1 MGLTLQQHGHSHGG
15 GSTHSH
21 DNINVRAA
29 FIHVVG
35 DFLQSFGVF
44 VAAVVIYYKVRWHQL
59 LNKIYEFNSYLNSHV
74 QFLITCHVFYSVLI
88 GILFS
93 ERMDHNRSHLHF
105 SFLSISNV
113 YNICYYKR
121 YFDCTNGRSS

>member
-44 VAAVVIYYKVRWHQL
+44 VAAVVIYYKVR
-59 LNKIYEFNSYLNSHV
+59 
-74 QFLITCHVFYSVLI
+74 
-88 GILFS
+88 
-93 ERMDHNRSHLHF
+93 
-105 SFLSISNV
+105 
-113 YNICYYKR
+113 
-121 YFDCTNGRSS
+121 